1 MERNKEKIRI
11 VIDTNILMS
20 ALIKDNAFTEKLLKS
35 EFLDLYYPE
44 DGLNE
49 IEYYKD
55 YIISKRNKFAQIKSF
70 EYALKFILESVQII
84 PSELYSS
91 RIKEA
96 YEIMKNIDEKD
107 TPFLALA
114 LQLNCPVW
122 SNDPHLKQQKN
133 ALCYDTNEISRH
145 LKNASLFKD

>member
-20 ALIKDNAFTEKLLKS
+20 ALLKDTSFTAKLLKS
-35 EFLDLYYPE
+35 DFFDLYYPE
-44 DGLNE
+44 DGLSE
-49 IEYYKD
+49 IKYYKK
-55 YIISKRNKFAQIKSF
+55 YIISKRNKTAQIKSF

-96 YEIMKNIDEKD
+96 YEIMKYIDEKD
-107 TPFLALA
+107 IPFLALA
-114 LQLNCPVW
+114 LQLNCPLW
-122 SNDPHLKQQKN
+122 SNDPHLKQQRI
-133 ALCYDTNEISRH
+133 AVAYTTDEISRL
-145 LKNASLFKD
+145 LKTASLFND